1 MDRCNCPMCNSN
13 VGWLI
18 GGIALGALAMYIM
31 DPDRGHRRR
40 VLAKDQL
47 YSAAIKTR
55 KCLKRTS
62 RDWANRAQGLRAKA
76 EHMMP

>member
-1 MDRCNCPMCNSN
+1 MCTSN
-13 VGWLI
+13 IGWLI
-18 GGIALGALAMYIM
+18 GGMALGALTMYMM
-31 DPDRGHRRR
+31 DPDRGNRRR
-40 VLAKDQL
+40 ALARDKI

-55 KCLKRTS
+55 KCVNRTS